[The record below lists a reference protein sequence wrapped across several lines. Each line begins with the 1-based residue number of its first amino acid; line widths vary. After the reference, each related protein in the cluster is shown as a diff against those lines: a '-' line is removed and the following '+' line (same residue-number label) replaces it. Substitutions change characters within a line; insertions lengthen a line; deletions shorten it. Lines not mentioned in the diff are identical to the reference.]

1 DDVAGLYGRAAAGDG
16 EIVVPGHVPPSKNC
30 GVGAFGVDGQADGG
44 DLLVV
49 AHSPVGDDPGGAV
62 VARAD
67 REDVP
72 QGAGFHDATGL
83 DDDDL
88 TFLHRVERP
97 LLGVVAAAV
106 GCEQVLAIGNET
118 QRLRGA
124 DDLAGTRLRL
134 DAVDVDVVE
143 SALAEHLRE
152 RRHWALLELRAKFG
166 GQARRGRFD
175 TRG

>member
-1 DDVAGLYGRAAAGDG
+1 
-16 EIVVPGHVPPSKNC
+16 
-30 GVGAFGVDGQADGG
+30 
-44 DLLVV
+44 
-49 AHSPVGDDPGGAV
+49 
-62 VARAD
+62 
-67 REDVP
+67 
-72 QGAGFHDATGL
+72 
-83 DDDDL
+83 
-88 TFLHRVERP
+88 
-97 LLGVVAAAV
+97 GVVAAAV

-175 TRG
+175 TRGFSRSPCVDPLPVIHRGQRAD